1 MHMQVKSQR
10 SRKRQLK
17 RGMERAMEAL
27 LCQMQHH
34 NLVQLF
40 LLLDLDL
47 TGYVI
52 HKKEYNA
59 RSQFFDVVHLYVL
72 KKKQTG
78 VVLEEVS
85 WSILLF

>member
-1 MHMQVKSQR
+1 
-10 SRKRQLK
+10 
-17 RGMERAMEAL
+17 MEAL

-40 LLLDLDL
+40 LPLDLDL

-52 HKKEYNA
+52 HKKENNA
-59 RSQFFDVVHLYVL
+59 RSQFFDVVHHYVL

-78 VVLEEVS
+78 VVSEEVS
-85 WSILLF
+85 WSLLLTLSPFMLQTIRSLIYVKIAVG

>member
-1 MHMQVKSQR
+1 MGVFVTKSVIHSNMYMQVKSQR
-10 SRKRQLK
+10 SLKRHLK

-40 LLLDLDL
+40 LPLGLDL

-59 RSQFFDVVHLYVL
+59 GS
-72 KKKQTG
+72 
-78 VVLEEVS
+78 
-85 WSILLF
+85 